1 MGSGPSRR
9 CHGGVCRSEA
19 KLDGKTVII
28 TGSNTGIGKVTA
40 KDMARRGAR
49 VIMACRDLT
58 RAEAAASE
66 IRQETGNENVVV
78 EKLDLA
84 SLASVREFATKINQ
98 QEGQLDI
105 LINNAGIMFCPQWKT
120 ADGFE
125 MQFGT
130 NHLGHFLLT
139 NLLLDKIKASAP
151 SRIVVVASL
160 AHESGRMNFDD
171 VNMTNNY
178 STSKAYSQSKLAN
191 ILFARELARRL
202 EGTKVI
208 VNSLHPGIIETEL
221 QRNMSEG
228 CGFTYTCCKCCFWC
242 LLRCCGKSQY
252 KGAQTTIHC
261 AVDEQIEGSGLYF
274 SDCVPKQPAP
284 QARDDEAAKRLWDIS
299 EEMVGLKKD

>member
-9 CHGGVCRSEA
+9 CRGGVCRSEA

-84 SLASVREFATKINQ
+84 SLASVREFATKINE

-228 CGFTYTCCKCCFWC
+228 CG
-242 LLRCCGKSQY
+242 
-252 KGAQTTIHC
+252 
-261 AVDEQIEGSGLYF
+261 
-274 SDCVPKQPAP
+274 DCVPKQPAP